1 MTWTT
6 ITAPRKRVKSMKR
19 HVQITNSLPSRSRHR
34 RRRPLSLG
42 EFCAFFSCFHCVM
55 GMIVWIVRDVESDV
69 LVLWFDG
76 IKTNI
81 DGKYCYINRLHTYSF
96 ISKDR
101 EILSPL
107 LLLLLQQS
115 NDSHNLQKQ
124 NKINWQKQQS
134 KKFPMCVSMWRELIR
149 IEMCVCMYVCLCDH
163 RSPWLILGYVL
174 FLFARTMSHTHFSM
188 HKSSKIQEK

>member
-1 MTWTT
+1 
-6 ITAPRKRVKSMKR
+6 
-19 HVQITNSLPSRSRHR
+19 
-34 RRRPLSLG
+34 
-42 EFCAFFSCFHCVM
+42 M

-101 EILSPL
+101 EILSPFL
-107 LLLLLQQS
+107 LQQQS

-124 NKINWQKQQS
+124 NK
-134 KKFPMCVSMWRELIR
+134 KKIDKNNNRKSFQCV
-149 IEMCVCMYVCLCDH
+149 
-163 RSPWLILGYVL
+163 
-174 FLFARTMSHTHFSM
+174 
-188 HKSSKIQEK
+188 